1 MLLQMNLDSVGI
13 IYAAWDE
20 SFIIFLILSSVGSWC
35 LCAHYDDSAV
45 VRGHLERAV
54 FFFPLPCGSWGLK
67 LRSSGLAESAFTQR
81 ANLLASVDLVVIT

>member
-54 FFFPLPCGSWGLK
+54 FFFLY
-67 LRSSGLAESAFTQR
+67 
-81 ANLLASVDLVVIT
+81 LVSPGD

>member
-54 FFFPLPCGSWGLK
+54 FFSSTLWVLGIETQVIRTGRECLYSASQFAGLC
-67 LRSSGLAESAFTQR
+67 
-81 ANLLASVDLVVIT
+81 